1 MDGPVA
7 SDHPERGSETGATM
21 ADAPLR
27 VVVLTQEDRFFI
39 PRNVDL
45 ICRDQ
50 GMDVREIVML
60 DARGSLDNMR
70 GRLLRWFGPLPLAR
84 LALRAGRSAALDL
97 AQRLSG
103 GRIGGGPA
111 SLRAVAR
118 RHGVR
123 YAEERNANAPAFLQR
138 LRAHAPDVVVSF
150 SAPQVFRPELLSLP
164 ARGCVNLHCS
174 LLPHYRGLLPSFWVL
189 YHGEPRSGA
198 TVHLMDA
205 EIDNGGILGQVEVD
219 IRGYRTMEQVLDA
232 TKAAG
237 GELMLETLRRLRHGP
252 VPALPNPVDEGSYFT
267 WPTMEQAREF
277 RGKGLSLA

>member
-1 MDGPVA
+1 M
-7 SDHPERGSETGATM
+7 T
-21 ADAPLR
+21 ADRPLR

-45 ICRDQ
+45 ICREP
-50 GMDVREIVML
+50 GMDVREIVVL

-70 GRLLRWFGPLPLAR
+70 SRLLRWFGPLPLAR
-84 LALRAGRSAALDL
+84 LALRAGAMAALDV

-103 GRIGGGPA
+103 GRIGGHPA

-118 RHGVR
+118 RHGIPFSV
-123 YAEERNANAPAFLQR
+123 ERDANAPVFVER

-150 SAPQVFRPELLSLP
+150 SAPQVFKRELLSLP
-164 ARGCVNLHCS
+164 GKGCVNLHCS

-219 IRGYRTMEQVLDA
+219 IRGFRTMAQVLDA
-232 TKAAG
+232 TKRAG
-237 GELMLETLRRLRHGP
+237 GELMLATLRRLRNGP
-252 VPALPNPVDEGSYFT
+252 VEALPNPVDEGSYFT
-267 WPTMEQAREF
+267 WPTDEQAREF
-277 RGKGLSLA
+277 RGKGMSLA